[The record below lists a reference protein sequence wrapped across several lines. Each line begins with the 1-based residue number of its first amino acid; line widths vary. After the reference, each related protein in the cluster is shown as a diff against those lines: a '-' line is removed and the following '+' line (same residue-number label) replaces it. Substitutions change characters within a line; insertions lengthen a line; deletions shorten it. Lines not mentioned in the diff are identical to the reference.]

1 LKKSRTTE
9 PIVKD
14 SMDREIKLLVTF
26 TLIAFV
32 IVGTLPYLQFH
43 FIDPLIL
50 YADAAQFY
58 LEPDEKV
65 FLRQPGAAATCAVT
79 GPNSVVTTAPSGGA
93 RTVFQESDT
102 ADPNGCTMA
111 SFILED
117 SLFPSYFDQYLVS
130 PYGEIRGVIDIDDA
144 DISSSGVT
152 CRNWV
157 LDELP
162 LDNIIIDP
170 RENATRAYEIFDGF
184 GGAGTSWGGSFIR
197 CIASNAQR
205 AEGYAMS
212 GPSYTDRVNQTFW
225 SWGMASNIGIG
236 FTRPATVDNIVR
248 LDPFLKW
255 NFKVPVNNT
264 DNWWQIQEHAMYP
277 GTFPVITDGFIG
289 IDDTTF
295 TMDTG
300 STVAQRGQVA
310 IFKSFNK
317 TELAHQ
323 AGTAIPVDNL
333 VAYYT
338 FEESSGVLINKAGDV
353 GSPISFG
360 SAADGT
366 VEAGI
371 TRQDSGIL
379 GSSYLFPGSSSG
391 QITLGSSTSQ
401 FNFLHNTTAKWS
413 MNFWINS
420 TTTSGGTAV
429 IQNNVGTT
437 ANRGINIGHT
447 GGALSGNSNLL
458 ITKGITFDAVAGV
471 STSGSPLTNGVW
483 NMVTY
488 TFDYNGFVDIGNNTK
503 VYVNG
508 VLNNDDGL
516 VGDPASDSNAAV
528 ALQMGGF
535 GDIFPFAG
543 NLDEFSIWNDELTPS
558 EISDLYNSGSAL
570 NLAGNFP
577 DIKVQGGLM
586 SVGTSADLHVH
597 VEIKDGNFQ
606 AGQTM
611 GLNAKDTA
619 NSKSIV
625 GLGHDNNAYFE
636 RGRFTAYKEW
646 TASSPTIEPL
656 HSLGVYD
663 LEDLTVGTAN
673 DFDISFIPNW
683 SNSTEDIITV
693 FVAVQDNS
701 TTGSLIAN
709 ITSIEI
715 ENNVRY
721 NFTNVQDLLFYEP
734 DCTTGMATTETID
747 GAADNDKNCGID
759 QSNGVIQIANITTTG
774 SFTEPPPTP
783 EPPTNLVASPFSPER
798 MDLTWDHPLT
808 NVTNFLIQ
816 RNDGAGFNTIALIND
831 PTLLSFKDVNQQNL
845 TLAETNN
852 FANATSLT
860 PDTSYSYKVCSV
872 NGNVTESTCD
882 TTTATTTDD
891 ENVWFIR
898 EHDSGSGAEATFTT
912 TGGSGNWLSMSSN
925 DIASRGHQPNY
936 LWKAFNLT
944 ETNIRDSD
952 IEFYWDHDLDT
963 GASPDNIHLKVC
975 QNRWTSYNDT
985 IFDFGS
991 DAICN
996 TVTSWAI
1003 IGPSGAT
1010 TAFSPSFSRFSI
1022 DWESVTEDFIT
1033 VYLSYEDDSATT
1045 IYDFDIQN
1053 FTWTNAT
1060 SWDFT
1065 GLTLNFT
1072 ASDDLK
1078 HITQVAECQDFTST
1092 DSLSSSSNDCDSGAF
1107 FASATPQSEFKQ
1119 TEGENDWQFREL
1131 KPGASSESFGSFSN
1145 STAFMMIASQAPV
1158 NNDPTEET
1166 MLHLF
1171 KEFPATEVIGK
1182 NITIGWSGVINV
1194 EGAGNQGLVQIFN
1207 GTLDRWNGTHFEND
1221 GAITV
1226 NNELI
1231 DTLTTLTETITFD
1244 SYDTEQVAIV
1254 PSTTNVTVVVFFND
1268 DDIAASGI
1276 VTVNNVTVNDV
1287 FYNFTGNTFFEEVSD
1302 TNGGDR
1308 GLVTAEI
1315 IPGQPHDISEV
1326 NATAFENDVFIEW
1339 AYDLGNETTTE
1350 TWKYREQDA
1359 YGSSFEAC
1367 WFWSSSPSTGVR
1379 MEELQG
1385 CGQEGGVG
1393 WVFKSIPT
1401 TEITGS
1407 NIQVQYFNL
1416 GDGSTSDLYVFDGFY
1431 NENLT
1436 TAEWP
1441 ETFVST
1447 LPTLKG
1453 AGILGSVNLPASAL
1467 TTVTLPASSI
1477 NYSLSTT
1484 GNITVA
1490 VRSFDSVTCC
1500 QFADINI
1507 HTINVTNVA
1516 FYNFTDPT
1524 TIEDDYGTPE
1534 TFCPTQPACPDFGSG
1549 GQQDSGAF
1557 STLTITPVA
1566 TTEPPTDISIERKL
1580 VPGAYSTLVASL
1592 IAVNATA
1599 FNNEEYL
1606 DETVTADTLYQYRL
1620 TPYNGITIGN
1630 PTESNQVLTNDVP
1643 TAPFN
1648 LTGSMGLI
1656 MPDLEDVFLTWE
1668 GPLDNGTGSPGTNA
1682 NVTHYW
1688 IERKAGIGAF
1698 SFLANTTNA
1707 TTAYEDDTVVSSANY
1722 TWRLRAVNP
1731 VGFSPYSNEFSMITT
1746 PLMPPD
1752 APTNLTATAV
1762 SGTQIN
1768 VEWLAAIAGDPPT
1781 DYVLQQ
1787 RHVGFTGF
1795 VTIATIPAPTLF
1807 YNVTGLLVANTY
1819 DYRVRADNG
1828 AGSSAYSNIDQATT
1842 FNVPSAPQNLNAVT
1856 FNNTRIDLT
1865 WDVPASVGTGIINYW
1880 IERESPVG
1888 GGFAFIANSSVTSY
1902 SDLSL
1907 TQNTIYNYKVRAL
1920 NSIGYGVFSNQ
1931 DNDRTHG
1938 VPDAPINLSFTT
1950 DGVSSITVDWDS
1962 PVYTGG
1968 VPLTAYTI
1976 DQAQGIGGTFFT
1988 ATPNHP
1994 TTPTDKTYNALLQ
2007 STNYIYKIAAKNT
2020 YGTGAYSAN
2029 LTAGTFAGPS
2039 EPENFL
2045 AVFNS
2050 TRPYSVN
2057 LSWSVPLDDG
2067 GEPILGYLIQ
2077 RKDLGGV
2084 YQQIGN
2090 VTNSTFTFIDTNL
2103 INLATHT
2110 YRIAAY
2116 GSIGDFTADQPVTTV
2131 VPANFVNFTIADF
2144 NVVGDVL
2151 RQDYTFVIDDCF
2163 PQCTFTIADIERN
2176 GIVESTFPYGQSI
2189 TLDATVTFTSWFVLP
2204 NTLPSSINTTAFV
2217 TNLGSSNDDE
2227 AGVTLATAEFL
2238 VPGTIFY
2245 NHTRTPNFEDIIFT
2259 LVRHPVPWSA
2269 TCEQN
2274 NGGGFAVDQGPVY
2287 GQAGVQPILSL
2298 QNVGYFNDTLNAV
2311 PSLNTYVACF
2321 NPPNQ
2326 ILAFTSFGLGNGT
2339 FALTSFTGQLGDF
2352 LGVPVPFIFIIF
2364 LAAIWTGRSASTGII
2379 FLSVAIG
2386 AMGVLGY
2393 FPGFDDQPLIGGA
2406 FWSLIVLLTS
2416 LGVLVGKRFF

>member
-1 LKKSRTTE
+1 
-9 PIVKD
+9 
-14 SMDREIKLLVTF
+14 MDREIKLLVTF

-50 YADAAQFY
+50 YAEASQFY
-58 LEPDEKV
+58 LEPDQKV

-79 GPNSVVTTAPSGGA
+79 GPNSVGTTTPSGGA
-93 RTVFQESDT
+93 RTVYQETDS
-102 ADPNGCTMA
+102 ADPEGCTMA
-111 SFILED
+111 SFIIED

-144 DISSSGVT
+144 DISGSGVT

-255 NFKVPVNNT
+255 NFKFPVNNT
-264 DNWWQIQEHAMYP
+264 DNWWQIQEHPMYP
-277 GTFPVITDGFIG
+277 GTFPVITDGFVG

-323 AGTAIPVDNL
+323 EGTAIPVDNL

-353 GSPISFG
+353 GSRISFD

-371 TRQDSGIL
+371 TRQDSGII

-401 FNFLHNTTAKWS
+401 FNFLHNTTAKWT

-420 TTTSGGTAV
+420 TTTGGSTAV

-447 GGALSGNSNLL
+447 GGAVSGGTNLL

-471 STSGSPLTNGVW
+471 TAASSLPNGVW

-508 VLNNDDGL
+508 VLFSDEGL
-516 VGDPASDSNAAV
+516 LGDPASNGNAAV

-558 EISDLYNSGSAL
+558 EITTLYNSGSAL
-570 NLAGNFP
+570 NLAGNLP

-586 SVGTSADLHVH
+586 SVGTSADLHIH

-606 AGQTM
+606 AGHTM
-611 GLNAKDTA
+611 GLNAKDST
-619 NSKSIV
+619 NSKDIGV
-625 GLGHDNNAYFE
+625 IGHDDNAYFE
-636 RGRFTAYKEW
+636 RGRFTAYKGW
-646 TASSPTIEPL
+646 NASSIEPL

-673 DFDISFIPNW
+673 NFDISFIPNW
-683 SNSTEDIITV
+683 ENSTEDVITV

-721 NFTNVQDLLFYEP
+721 NFTNVQDLVFYEP
-734 DCTTGMATTETID
+734 NCTTGMATTETID
-747 GAADNDKNCGID
+747 GAADNDRNCGID
-759 QSNGVIQIANITTTG
+759 QSNGIIQIANITTTG

-783 EPPTNLVASPFSPER
+783 DAPTNVVASLTHFDTVE
-798 MDLTWDHPLT
+798 LTWDHPIV
-808 NVTNFLIQ
+808 NVTNFLIERTNGTGYEQ
-816 RNDGAGFNTIALIND
+816 IALTAD
-831 PTLLSFKDVNQQNL
+831 PSDLSFTDSNKP
-845 TLAETNN
+845 T
-852 FANATSLT
+852 T
-860 PDTSYSYKVCSV
+860 PDDDAYWELVER
-872 NGNVTESTCD
+872 ESEGTPQF
-882 TTTATTTDD
+882 TP
-891 ENVWFIR
+891 
-898 EHDSGSGAEATFTT
+898 TT
-912 TGGSGNWLSMSSN
+912 TGGDGAWFSVMQNTAGTGGNGGLMIKS
-925 DIASRGHQPNY
+925 
-936 LWKAFNLT
+936 FNLT
-944 ETNIRDSD
+944 HYNVTENDSSLQFYFDTDASTTPRDQHNMYMCNAD
-952 IEFYWDHDLDT
+952 INRFNTTVFADVPGVGCTLITSYGLAAQDTGNLDT
-963 GASPDNIHLKVC
+963 
-975 QNRWTSYNDT
+975 
-985 IFDFGS
+985 
-991 DAICN
+991 
-996 TVTSWAI
+996 
-1003 IGPSGAT
+1003 
-1010 TAFSPSFSRFSI
+1010 FSPYLARMSV
-1022 DWESVTEDFIT
+1022 DWNLFDSGFMTILISSD
-1033 VYLSYEDDSATT
+1033 DDSATVR
-1045 IYDFDIQN
+1045 YNWDFKN
-1053 FTWTNAT
+1053 FTLTNSTNWEMESA
-1060 SWDFT
+1060 SM
-1065 GLTLNFT
+1065 NFT
-1072 ASDDLK
+1072 ANNTNCAAGVSYIDHTVSCDLGSVIFSQSSNSETK
-1078 HITQVAECQDFTST
+1078 QTELTHDWQYREM
-1092 DSLSSSSNDCDSGAF
+1092 SSSSG
-1107 FASATPQSEFKQ
+1107 
-1119 TEGENDWQFREL
+1119 L
-1131 KPGASSESFGSFSN
+1131 SFG
-1145 STAFMMIASQAPV
+1145 
-1158 NNDPTEET
+1158 
-1166 MLHLF
+1166 
-1171 KEFPATEVIGK
+1171 
-1182 NITIGWSGVINV
+1182 
-1194 EGAGNQGLVQIFN
+1194 
-1207 GTLDRWNGTHFEND
+1207 
-1221 GAITV
+1221 
-1226 NNELI
+1226 
-1231 DTLTTLTETITFD
+1231 LTTLTESVSGPTESTITVGLRVI
-1244 SYDTEQVAIV
+1244 DT
-1254 PSTTNVTVVVFFND
+1254 ST
-1268 DDIAASGI
+1268 IRSGI
-1276 VTVNNVTVNDV
+1276 IKIINMTVGDTSYLFNGSSTLKEEIS
-1287 FYNFTGNTFFEEVSD
+1287 NTY
-1302 TNGGDR
+1302 GGDT
-1308 GLVTAEI
+1308 GLISPDSVTL
-1315 IPGQPHDISEV
+1315 PPPHDISEV
-1326 NATAFENDVFIEW
+1326 NATATENDVFLEW

-1359 YGSSFEAC
+1359 YATSFEAC
-1367 WFWSSSPSTGVR
+1367 WFWFTNGALGVR
-1379 MEELQG
+1379 MEERQG

-1401 TEITGS
+1401 TEVTGS
-1407 NIQVQYFNL
+1407 DIEVTYDNF
-1416 GDGSTSDLYVFDGFY
+1416 GDGITSTLYIFDGFY

-1441 ETFVST
+1441 ELFVSS

-1453 AGILGSVNLPASAL
+1453 AGILGSVGLPASAL
-1467 TTVTLPASSI
+1467 ATVTLPASSI
-1477 NYSLSTT
+1477 NYSLSST

-1490 VRSFDSVTCC
+1490 IRSFDTAICC
-1500 QFADINI
+1500 QSADINI
-1507 HTINVTNVA
+1507 HAINVTNVG
-1516 FYNFTDPT
+1516 FYNFTDPST
-1524 TIEDDYGTPE
+1524 VENDYGTPE
-1534 TFCPTQPACPDFGSG
+1534 EYCGFTFPSG
-1549 GQQDSGAF
+1549 CADGNGLSQRDGGAF
-1557 STLTITPVA
+1557 YVPSLSPVA
-1566 TTEPPTDISIERKL
+1566 TTEPPTDVSIERKL

-1856 FNNTRIDLT
+1856 
-1865 WDVPASVGTGIINYW
+1865 
-1880 IERESPVG
+1880 
-1888 GGFAFIANSSVTSY
+1888 
-1902 SDLSL
+1902 
-1907 TQNTIYNYKVRAL
+1907 
-1920 NSIGYGVFSNQ
+1920 
-1931 DNDRTHG
+1931 
-1938 VPDAPINLSFTT
+1938 
-1950 DGVSSITVDWDS
+1950 
-1962 PVYTGG
+1962 
-1968 VPLTAYTI
+1968 
-1976 DQAQGIGGTFFT
+1976 
-1988 ATPNHP
+1988 
-1994 TTPTDKTYNALLQ
+1994 
-2007 STNYIYKIAAKNT
+2007 
-2020 YGTGAYSAN
+2020 
-2029 LTAGTFAGPS
+2029 
-2039 EPENFL
+2039 
-2045 AVFNS
+2045 
-2050 TRPYSVN
+2050 
-2057 LSWSVPLDDG
+2057 
-2067 GEPILGYLIQ
+2067 
-2077 RKDLGGV
+2077 
-2084 YQQIGN
+2084 
-2090 VTNSTFTFIDTNL
+2090 
-2103 INLATHT
+2103 
-2110 YRIAAY
+2110 
-2116 GSIGDFTADQPVTTV
+2116 
-2131 VPANFVNFTIADF
+2131 
-2144 NVVGDVL
+2144 
-2151 RQDYTFVIDDCF
+2151 
-2163 PQCTFTIADIERN
+2163 
-2176 GIVESTFPYGQSI
+2176 
-2189 TLDATVTFTSWFVLP
+2189 
-2204 NTLPSSINTTAFV
+2204 
-2217 TNLGSSNDDE
+2217 
-2227 AGVTLATAEFL
+2227 
-2238 VPGTIFY
+2238 
-2245 NHTRTPNFEDIIFT
+2245 
-2259 LVRHPVPWSA
+2259 
-2269 TCEQN
+2269 
-2274 NGGGFAVDQGPVY
+2274 
-2287 GQAGVQPILSL
+2287 
-2298 QNVGYFNDTLNAV
+2298 
-2311 PSLNTYVACF
+2311 
-2321 NPPNQ
+2321 
-2326 ILAFTSFGLGNGT
+2326 
-2339 FALTSFTGQLGDF
+2339 
-2352 LGVPVPFIFIIF
+2352 
-2364 LAAIWTGRSASTGII
+2364 
-2379 FLSVAIG
+2379 
-2386 AMGVLGY
+2386 
-2393 FPGFDDQPLIGGA
+2393 
-2406 FWSLIVLLTS
+2406 
-2416 LGVLVGKRFF
+2416 